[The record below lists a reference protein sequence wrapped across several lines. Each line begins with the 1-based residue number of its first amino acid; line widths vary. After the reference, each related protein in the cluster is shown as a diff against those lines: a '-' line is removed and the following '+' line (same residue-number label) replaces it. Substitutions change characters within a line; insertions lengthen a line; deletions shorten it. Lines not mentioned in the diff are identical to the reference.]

1 MLSESDLILN
11 TNFELWKHINMQSQT
26 IYDDKNISK
35 KNLHVLEDDASCV
48 QVGDIEQVTI

>member
-11 TNFELWKHINMQSQT
+11 TNFELWKHINLQSQT